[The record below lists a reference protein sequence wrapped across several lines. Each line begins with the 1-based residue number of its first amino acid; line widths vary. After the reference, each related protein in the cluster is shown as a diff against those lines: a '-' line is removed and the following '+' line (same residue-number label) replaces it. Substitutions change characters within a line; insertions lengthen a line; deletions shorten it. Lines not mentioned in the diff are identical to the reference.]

1 MCYLMSRIITYD
13 CIMVRM
19 FRDHTLKTRITA
31 LAGMLLFSLLVW
43 ITPELQ
49 NPDGQL
55 ASLLNNNPAVLS
67 VTFLDVGQGDAI
79 LIETPD
85 GVQMLI
91 DGGPDASILPE
102 LAATLPWFDRTLDVI
117 IGTHPDKDHIGGL
130 VDVLNKY
137 QVATIITTEN
147 TGETTTAERYHDT
160 LMGEKAVV
168 TMARASQIFT
178 LGASTTVK
186 IFSPAADPS
195 MLESNTA
202 SIVAQVRYGE
212 IEFMLTGDAPAS
224 IENYLVETYGEQLRS
239 EVLKLGHHGS
249 KTSSSEIF
257 LTTVAPQFAVVSS
270 GRDNSYGH
278 PAKEVVERVNELDI
292 PFVNTAE
299 EGRVTFQTDGERVW
313 KLP

>member
-1 MCYLMSRIITYD
+1 
-13 CIMVRM
+13 M
-19 FRDHTLKTRITA
+19 FKDHSFKTRVTA
-31 LAGMLLFSLLVW
+31 LGGMLLFSLLVW
-43 ITPELQ
+43 VAPDLQ
-49 NPDGQL
+49 NPNGQL
-55 ASLLNNNPAVLS
+55 ASLFNNNPTVLS

-91 DGGPDASILPE
+91 DGGPNASVLPE
-102 LAATLPWFDRTLDVI
+102 LAATLPWFDHTIDVI

-130 VDVLNKY
+130 VDVLKKY
-137 QVATIITTEN
+137 QVDTIITTEN
-147 TGETTTAERYHDT
+147 TGETTTAEKYHDM

-168 TMARASQIFT
+168 MMARTGQVYT

-212 IEFMLTGDAPAS
+212 IEFLLSGDAPSS
-224 IENYLVETYGEQLRS
+224 IENYLVETFGVQLKS

-249 KTSSSEIF
+249 KTSSSENF
-257 LTTVAPQFAVVSS
+257 LTAVSPLFTVVSS

-278 PAKEVVERVNELDI
+278 PAKEVVERVNELSI
-292 PFVNTAE
+292 PLVNTAE
-299 EGRVTFQTDGERVW
+299 EGRITFQTDGVSVW
-313 KLP
+313 KLPN

>member
-1 MCYLMSRIITYD
+1 
-13 CIMVRM
+13 M
-19 FRDHTLKTRITA
+19 FKDHSFKTRVTA
-31 LAGMLLFSLLVW
+31 LGGMLLFSLLVW
-43 ITPELQ
+43 VAPDLQ
-49 NPDGQL
+49 NPNGQL
-55 ASLLNNNPAVLS
+55 ASLFNNNPTVLS

-91 DGGPDASILPE
+91 DGGPDASVLPE
-102 LAATLPWFDRTLDVI
+102 LAATLPWFDHTIDVI

-130 VDVLNKY
+130 VDVLKKY
-137 QVATIITTEN
+137 QVDTIITTEN
-147 TGETTTAERYHDT
+147 TGETTTAEKYHDM

-168 TMARASQIFT
+168 MMARTGQVYT

-212 IEFMLTGDAPAS
+212 IEFLLSGDAPSS
-224 IENYLVETYGEQLRS
+224 IENYLVETFGVQLKS

-249 KTSSSEIF
+249 KTSSSENF
-257 LTTVAPQFAVVSS
+257 LTAVSPLFTVVSS

-278 PAKEVVERVNELDI
+278 PAKEVVERVNELSI
-292 PFVNTAE
+292 PLVNTAE
-299 EGRVTFQTDGERVW
+299 EGRITFQTDGVSVW
-313 KLP
+313 KLPN